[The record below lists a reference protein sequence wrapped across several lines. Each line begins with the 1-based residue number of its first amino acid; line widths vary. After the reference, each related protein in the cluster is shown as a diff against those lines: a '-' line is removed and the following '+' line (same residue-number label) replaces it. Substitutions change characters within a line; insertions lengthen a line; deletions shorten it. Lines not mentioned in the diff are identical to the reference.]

1 MIRVALALLV
11 ICIAAVALCAQ
22 TVPTSTQE
30 AERARQLLQSSQ
42 WVDKA
47 WGAYLAGRLHSADLD
62 ELLVEE
68 FRTAAVLR
76 SSPYWSEEH
85 AYVYVLFDAAIE
97 AGIAVPA
104 ELLDPFKEDWTDAV
118 MILLA
123 RGEDSQDLLLALSSD
138 TSRDVVWLAANNLLY
153 SMRSSRWFAATLSAL
168 SITHRFTVTD
178 QAYGPGS
185 GGGTGG
191 GFCGDGG
198 AAMPKGFPP
207 VTIYALED
215 YAQRGDVMLAHGP
228 QNSYYKRT
236 VVPTDKQTG
245 IGSCGGSVD
254 RASIRIGYL
263 AEMANLKRDQAEQ
276 LFHAGTQILYHGIED
291 FQRQTGQ
298 SMEAQRQSIVQ
309 LLQSAKERGFSAPD
323 VRLRIVPEVDD
334 QRKDATEAL
343 PPVAEREIAFN

>member
-1 MIRVALALLV
+1 MTRRALALLAA
-11 ICIAAVALCAQ
+11 CIAAVALCAQ
-22 TVPTSTQE
+22 PVPTSTQE

-85 AYVYVLFDAAIE
+85 AYVYVLFDAAVE

-104 ELLDPFKEDWTDAV
+104 ELLDPFKEDWTAPV
-118 MILLA
+118 VILLA
-123 RGEDSQDLLLALSSD
+123 RGNDSEDLLLGLSGD
-138 TSRDVVWLAANNLLY
+138 EGQGTAWLAANNLLFGMK
-153 SMRSSRWFAATLSAL
+153 SQRWFAGILRDVK
-168 SITHRFTVTD
+168 ITHRFTVTD
-178 QAYGPGS
+178 QAYGPGF
-185 GGGTGG
+185 GGGVGG
-191 GFCGDGG
+191 GYYGDGV

-207 VTIYALED
+207 VTLYQLD
-215 YAQRGDVMLAHGP
+215 DHAQRGSVMLAHGP
-228 QNSYYKRT
+228 QDVYYNRT
-236 VVPTDKQTG
+236 VVPTDKQVG
-245 IGSCGGSVD
+245 NGSHGGNLN

-263 AEMANLKRDQAEQ
+263 AEMANITRDKAEEIV
-276 LFHAGTQILYHGIED
+276 HADTQIRYNGTAE
-291 FQRQTGQ
+291 FQRQADQ
-298 SMEAQRQSIVQ
+298 SMEAQRQRILQ
-309 LLQSAKERGFSAPD
+309 LLEDAKQRGFSAPD

-334 QRKDATEAL
+334 QRKDATEPL